1 MRLLTLDNS
10 SLVPMWC
17 DHRRTRGRAHLR
29 RSSHAA
35 DEKIITLSNR
45 GRARISNNRHKVCRT
60 VPERHNIFDNPF
72 SPFAKQ
78 IAPDNRVFNL
88 EKRAEQAET
97 ALHAARRDLAA
108 ERERNGMAAE
118 VDVEAARRK
127 EQKRIHAH
135 YVGSRLSA
143 DAGRCLH
150 VCSQDPN
157 ASGRGNR
164 DYGGVV
170 EGIAGSRNKIVGGS
184 NHLERKNAPW
194 RGCCSRH
201 GRPQDLRE
209 NDDQESILAAGRQ
222 ARGEPAK

>member
-1 MRLLTLDNS
+1 M
-10 SLVPMWC
+10 
-17 DHRRTRGRAHLR
+17 
-29 RSSHAA
+29 
-35 DEKIITLSNR
+35 
-45 GRARISNNRHKVCRT
+45 
-60 VPERHNIFDNPF
+60 PERHNIFDNPF

-127 EQKRIHAH
+127 ERKRIHAIMSAP
-135 YVGSRLSA
+135 VLSA

-209 NDDQESILAAGRQ
+209 NDDRRNIGRSEKERPKMTERTESELAEAYDQ
-222 ARGEPAK
+222 NAPHWLARRKKSRGCRNIVSLC